1 MRKFLVWKS
10 RFLLDSSF
18 LDLFLRVF
26 LIFFL
31 LGVDIDVFCY
41 LFICIY
47 YVFMYQ
53 SVYSIS
59 ILIYFDIFFKN
70 PHVYHMGTFRTQV
83 ILCSYLFR
91 FKLQFRYSNIV
102 SFKKLL
108 ISSEGSWT
116 AYGTMVAW
124 ISQRLSLFLFFVG
137 ILIWSSIFRKL
148 TKL

>member
-53 SVYSIS
+53 SVYSIC

-83 ILCSYLFR
+83 ILCSFSSVLSYSSDILTLCLLKNYWFHQKGHGQHTGLWLLEFR
-91 FKLQFRYSNIV
+91 RDCRY
-102 SFKKLL
+102 F
-108 ISSEGSWT
+108 
-116 AYGTMVAW
+116 YF
-124 ISQRLSLFLFFVG
+124 SLG
-137 ILIWSSIFRKL
+137 Y
-148 TKL
+148 